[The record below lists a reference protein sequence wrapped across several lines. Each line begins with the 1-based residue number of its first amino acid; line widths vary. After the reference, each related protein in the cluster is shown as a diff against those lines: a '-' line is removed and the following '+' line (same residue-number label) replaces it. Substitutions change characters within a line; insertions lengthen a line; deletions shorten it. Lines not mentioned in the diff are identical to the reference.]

1 MDQEEEKIRVM
12 ISQNVDSS
20 YEFFNG
26 IGVKQMKYL
35 LYLLPFLIGIYKF
48 PFFHHPSP
56 LVDWVI
62 RGFTVACIAILFYL
76 LIRLKR
82 LKGSKITDI
91 EITEEKI
98 RFRLKKNK
106 KKNSLYYSKVR
117 KG

>member
-1 MDQEEEKIRVM
+1 MDQEGTKTRVM

-26 IGVKQMKYL
+26 IGVKQIKYL
-35 LYLLPFLIGIYKF
+35 FFSIPFLLGIYYF

-62 RGFTVACIAILFYL
+62 RGFTVSCIAILFYL
-76 LIRLKR
+76 LLRLKR

-91 EITEEKI
+91 EIAEEKI
-98 RFRLKKNK
+98 RFRIKRKNK
-106 KKNSLYYSKVR
+106 KNSFYYSKVR

>member
-1 MDQEEEKIRVM
+1 MDQEKKKRVM

-20 YEFFNG
+20 YEFING

-35 LYLLPFLIGIYKF
+35 LYFLPILIGIYKF
-48 PFFHHPSP
+48 PFFHHPNP
-56 LVDWVI
+56 IVDWTI
-62 RGFTVACIAILFYL
+62 RGFTVACLGILFYL

-98 RFRLKKNK
+98 RFRLRKKN
-106 KKNSLYYSKVR
+106 KKNSLYYSKIR